1 MLIMKQLSNT
11 ISRLKSDPLN
21 AVTVTDKDTLV
32 KVVTDATGA
41 VLEERYGSVEGFFEW
56 MHGQG
61 INRLLIRNRRKNGSG
76 FKAISEYHADLM
88 DRNGSEPI
96 QSAAMPQPKQS
107 PVAHKAVPM
116 PDMFGFGMNGMAGLN
131 MVDMA
136 FKTQDHSRL
145 FQENQELKVK
155 VGVLESENRNLER
168 QVLTNELVGTKTVE
182 KTKANNELAQTF
194 APLLSLVAQKFLTPQ
209 EAIATAGLS
218 GTTTPVQQYF
228 ISLAQNADES
238 FLNDLALLIKGMS
251 EKPDFDAELNEL
263 MIKHNLTTV

>member
-1 MLIMKQLSNT
+1 MKQLSNT

-21 AVTVTDKDTLV
+21 AVTVTDKDTLI

-41 VLEERYGSVEGFFEW
+41 ALEESYGSVEGFFEW

-61 INRLLIRNRRKNGSG
+61 INRLLIRDRRKNGSG
-76 FKAISEYHADLM
+76 FKAVGEYHADLM
-88 DRNGSEPI
+88 DRNGSDPI
-96 QSAAMPQPKQS
+96 QSAATTQPQQS
-107 PVAHKAVPM
+107 PVMHKAVPM
-116 PDMFGFGMNGMAGLN
+116 QDMFGFGMNGMAGLN
-131 MVDMA
+131 MVDVAYKM
-136 FKTQDHSRL
+136 QDHSRL

-155 VGVLESENRNLER
+155 VGVLEAENKKLEKE
-168 QVLTNELVGTKTVE
+168 VLTNELVGTKTVE

-218 GTTTPVQQYF
+218 GANATPMQQYF
-228 ISLAQNADES
+228 IGLAQNADEN
-238 FLNDLALLIKGMS
+238 FLNDLALLIKGMA